1 MGKKRGRQRGRH
13 IYTEIHR
20 KGERPKLR
28 WGSGREREK
37 DGRREGER
45 ETETDRDRDTRRER
59 GSQIQ
64 PGKTLESE
72 YWQGWPLAGPGD
84 HQRSAWVLQEKT
96 KRHLLS
102 TTSHLRTIQRN
113 LFHFNIL
120 WS

>member
-59 GSQIQ
+59 E
-64 PGKTLESE
+64 P
-72 YWQGWPLAGPGD
+72 D
-84 HQRSAWVLQEKT
+84 SARED
-96 KRHLLS
+96 S
-102 TTSHLRTIQRN
+102 GE
-113 LFHFNIL
+113 
-120 WS
+120 

>member
-59 GSQIQ
+59 EPDSAREDSGECVLARLAVSWSWRPPEVSLGPSRENQEAFAKYHFS
-64 PGKTLESE
+64 PEDHSE
-72 YWQGWPLAGPGD
+72 EFIPL
-84 HQRSAWVLQEKT
+84 
-96 KRHLLS
+96 
-102 TTSHLRTIQRN
+102 
-113 LFHFNIL
+113 
-120 WS
+120 